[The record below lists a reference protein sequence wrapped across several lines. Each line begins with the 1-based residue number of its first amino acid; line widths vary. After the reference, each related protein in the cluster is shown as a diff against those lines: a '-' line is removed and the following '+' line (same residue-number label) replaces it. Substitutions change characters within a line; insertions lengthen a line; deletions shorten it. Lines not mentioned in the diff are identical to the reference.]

1 MAFQSGSQVNAA
13 LGRTDFTP
21 FLAGAMQGAQAQA
34 RGAENI
40 AQGLAGFGKE
50 VAKGMASDVEQKKM
64 EKTMLGTIAS
74 AEKLAPALAGLM
86 AMKDE
91 KGNSLLDPRI
101 SKSLEEINSII
112 SNKEGRSVEERYAA
126 SQTFLTQAPTVMNA
140 GLKFYDLQ
148 SGIEQKKAIA
158 AQKTTD
164 SKAIGLAAAPYL
176 PGNAPAGIARP
187 AAKFDPGQFLADY
200 TNAGGSTEGLQK
212 SDQIIKMLGVKDG
225 EKLTTAMK
233 NTQSIVAA
241 EIKAGK
247 LDSADQKSIDIRTA
261 ELIAQG
267 GADRK
272 SQDYQPGSAMVDGKN
287 QYVGTSVFNQKT
299 GKFQLFSPA
308 TGTFSDIPK
317 DARPSTVSQLN
328 NTQLPPTQFLA
339 LRDKVHA
346 DEISLDK
353 LGRYM
358 NSVEGSKY
366 GLELIA
372 DRFSSDMK
380 TLFSSGNLTPSQL
393 AAAKSQGE
401 LQALI
406 GSNRLDILGGG
417 VMTEQDAVRVI
428 LYFGGDANALRNPEK
443 VRQAIASI
451 YNDRYKMYKNDLE
464 SYNIQQGN
472 YYRHYQPASAIEF
485 NEKFLPAV
493 APTFDREAAVR
504 RKAELEA
511 IANAVPS
518 P

>member
-1 MAFQSGSQVNAA
+1 MAFQSGSQVNPA

-21 FLAGAMQGAQAQA
+21 FLQGALQGAQAQA

-40 AQGLAGFGKE
+40 AAGLAGFGKE

-64 EKTMLGTIAS
+64 EKTMLGTISS
-74 AEKLAPALAGLM
+74 AETLAPAFAGLM
-86 AMKDE
+86 AIKDE
-91 KGNSLLDPRI
+91 NGKSVLDPRI
-101 SKSLEEINSII
+101 AKSIEEITGII
-112 SNKEGRSVEERYAA
+112 NNKDGRSIEERYAA
-126 SQTFLTQAPTVMNA
+126 SQTFLSQAPMVMNA
-140 GLKFYDLQ
+140 GMKMYDLQ
-148 SGIEQKKAIA
+148 SGIEQKQAIA

-164 SKAIGLAAAPYL
+164 SKAIGIAAAPYL
-176 PGNAPAGIARP
+176 PGKAPAGIARP

-225 EKLTTAMK
+225 EKLTTAMQ
-233 NTQSIVAA
+233 NTQAIVAA
-241 EIKAGK
+241 EIKSGK

-272 SQDYQPGSAMVDGKN
+272 SQDYIHGSAMVDDKN
-287 QYVGTSVFNQKT
+287 QYIGTSVFNQRT
-299 GKFQLFSPA
+299 GTFQLFSPA
-308 TGTFSDIPK
+308 TGKYSDIPK
-317 DARPSTVSQLN
+317 NARPSTVSQLN

-358 NSVEGSKY
+358 KSVEGSNY
-366 GLELIA
+366 GLKLIA

-417 VMTEQDAVRVI
+417 VMTEQDALRVI
-428 LYFGGDANALRNPEK
+428 QYFGGDANALRNPEK

-472 YYRHYQPASAIEF
+472 YYRQYQPASAIEF
-485 NEKFLPAV
+485 NEKFLPPET
-493 APTFDREAAVR
+493 PTFDLEAAIR

-511 IANAVPS
+511 KGNPS

>member
-1 MAFQSGSQVNAA
+1 MAFQTGTQVNAA
-13 LGRTDFTP
+13 LGRTDYTP
-21 FLAGAMQGAQAQA
+21 FLQGAMQGAQAQA

-40 AQGLAGFGKE
+40 AAGLAGFGKE

-86 AMKDE
+86 AIKDE

-101 SKSLEEINSII
+101 AKSLEDFNSII
-112 SNKEGRSVEERYAA
+112 GNKEGRSVEERYAA
-126 SQTFLTQAPTVMNA
+126 SKTFLTEAPTVMNA
-140 GLKFYDLQ
+140 GLKMYDLQ
-148 SGIEQKKAIA
+148 SGIEQKRAIA
-158 AQKTTD
+158 AQKTAD
-164 SKAIGLAAAPYL
+164 SQALGLAMKPYL
-176 PGNAPAGIARP
+176 PGNAPEGIARP

-200 TNAGGSTEGLQK
+200 TKAGGSTEGLQK
-212 SDQIIKMLGVKDG
+212 SDQIVKMLGAKDSN
-225 EKLTTAMK
+225 KLTTAMQ
-233 NTQSIVAA
+233 NTQAIVDA
-241 EIKAGK
+241 EIKAGT
-247 LDSADQKSIDIRTA
+247 LNGADQKAVDMRTA

-272 SQDYQPGSAMVDGKN
+272 TQDYQTGSAMVDDKN

-308 TGTFSDIPK
+308 TGQFSDIPK
-317 DARPSTVSQLN
+317 NARPSTVSQLN

-358 NSVEGSKY
+358 KSVEGSEY
-366 GLELIA
+366 GLKLVA
-372 DRFSSDMK
+372 DRFSADMK
-380 TLFSSGNLTPSQL
+380 TLFSNGKLSPSQL

-417 VMTEQDAVRVI
+417 VMTEQDALRVI
-428 LYFGGDANALRNPEK
+428 QYFGGDADALRNPEK

-485 NEKFLPAV
+485 NEKFLPTET
-493 APTFDREAAVR
+493 PTFDKEALLR
-504 RKAELEA
+504 RQQELRDKAKP
-511 IANAVPS
+511 NS
-518 P
+518 

>member
-1 MAFQSGSQVNAA
+1 MAFQTGTQVNAG
-13 LGRTDFTP
+13 LGRTDYTP
-21 FLAGAMQGAQAQA
+21 FLQGALQGAQAQA

-40 AQGLAGFGKE
+40 AAGLAGLGKE
-50 VAKGMASDVEQKKM
+50 VAKGMASDVEQKKAQQA
-64 EKTMLGTIAS
+64 MLGTIGS
-74 AEKLAPALAGLM
+74 AEKLSTALAGLM
-86 AMKDE
+86 SIKDE
-91 KGNSLLDPRI
+91 KGNPVLDPRI
-101 SKSLEEINSII
+101 AQSIEGINSII
-112 SNKEGRSVEERYAA
+112 ANKDGRSTEERYAA
-126 SQTFLTQAPTVMNA
+126 AQTLLSQAPTVMNA

-148 SGIEQKKAIA
+148 SDIGQKKAIA
-158 AQKTTD
+158 AQKTAD
-164 SKAIGLAAAPYL
+164 SQALGLAMKPYL
-176 PGNAPAGIARP
+176 PGDAPEGIARP
-187 AAKFDPGQFLADY
+187 AAKFDPGQFLSDY
-200 TNAGGSTEGLQK
+200 TKAGGSTEGLQK
-212 SDQIIKMLGVKDG
+212 SDQIVKMLGAKNG
-225 EKLTTAMK
+225 EKLTTAMQ
-233 NTQSIVAA
+233 NTQAIVAA

-247 LDSADQKSIDIRTA
+247 LDPSDTKAIDIRTA

-272 SQDYQPGSAMVDGKN
+272 TQDYQSGSAMVDEKN

-308 TGTFSDIPK
+308 TGEFSDIPK
-317 DARPSTVSQLN
+317 NARPSTVSQLN

-366 GLELIA
+366 GLNLIA
-372 DRFSSDMK
+372 DKFSADMK
-380 TLFSSGNLTPSQL
+380 TFLSSGKLSPSQL

-417 VMTEQDAVRVI
+417 VMTEQDALRVI
-428 LYFGGDANALRNPEK
+428 QYFGGDADALRNPEK
-443 VRQAIASI
+443 VRQAISSI

-472 YYRHYQPASAIEF
+472 YYRHYQPAAPIEF
-485 NEKFLPAV
+485 NEKFLPKET
-493 APTFDREAAVR
+493 PTFDKEAALR
-504 RKAELEA
+504 RKKELEDKV
-511 IANAVPS
+511 NPS
-518 P
+518 S